1 MKKILPGLYTLLL
14 LTVLLSCI
22 GKSSENHSLSQL
34 RNKVQNT
41 VQTDIREA
49 DLIFQ
54 SSLSEQSKAI
64 QLATNS
70 PYSHCGIIFKEGEDY
85 VVLEAVQPVQKTPLL
100 EWIARGENNQYVI
113 RRLKNADQILTTAV
127 LNRMKKEGEKL
138 EGRDY
143 DVRFE
148 WTDDKIYCSELI
160 YKIYERAA
168 GIKLGKLQKL
178 KDFDFTNAA
187 VRAELKERYGRH
199 IPLNETVISPAAVFD
214 SELLETITQ
223 E

>member
-1 MKKILPGLYTLLL
+1 MKKILLSLNALLL
-14 LTVLLSCI
+14 LTILISCI
-22 GKSSENHSLSQL
+22 GKSMENPSLSQQQDQKPDQA
-34 RNKVQNT
+34 N
-41 VQTDIREA
+41 IREA

-70 PYSHCGIIFKEGEDY
+70 PYSHCGIIFKEGEEY
-85 VVLEAVQPVQKTPLL
+85 VVLEAVQPVQKTALSD
-100 EWIARGENNQYVI
+100 WIARGENSQYVI
-113 RRLKNADQILTTAV
+113 RRLKNANQILTADILT
-127 LNRMKKEGEKL
+127 NMKKEGKKL

-148 WTDDKIYCSELI
+148 WSDDKIYCSELI

-168 GIKLGKLQKL
+168 GIKLGKLQRL
-178 KDFDFTNAA
+178 KDFDFTNPA
-187 VRAELKERYGRH
+187 VKAQLKERYGDN
-199 IPLNETVISPAAVFD
+199 IPLNETVISPAAVFE

-223 E
+223 K

>member
-1 MKKILPGLYTLLL
+1 MKKILPGLCTLLL
-14 LTVLLSCI
+14 LTALLSCI
-22 GKSSENHSLSQL
+22 GKSSESHSLSQL

-85 VVLEAVQPVQKTPLL
+85 VVLEAVQPVQKTPLS

-148 WTDDKIYCSELI
+148 WTDEKIYCSELI

>member
-1 MKKILPGLYTLLL
+1 MKKILPGLCTLLL
-14 LTVLLSCI
+14 LTALLSCI
-22 GKSSENHSLSQL
+22 GKSSESHSLSQL
-34 RNKVQNT
+34 QNKVQNT
-41 VQTDIREA
+41 VQTNIREA

-85 VVLEAVQPVQKTPLL
+85 VVLEAVQPVQKTPLS